1 MEQDIVEEVT
11 KAEAEA
17 EELLK
22 HARARAKE
30 LEREAEEAIN
40 QWRHALEEEFSARAE
55 ELRQLRQKEREA
67 AEARLNEGLAS
78 ALVALK
84 GVEEEKSE
92 EVARRILSTIT
103 GKPSQADLIDPNPG
117 GNPP

>member
-1 MEQDIVEEVT
+1 MEQDIVEEVA

-22 HARARAKE
+22 HARTRAKE
-30 LEREAEEAIN
+30 LERETEEAIN
-40 QWRHALEEEFSARAE
+40 QWRHALEEEFRARAE
-55 ELRQLRQKEREA
+55 ELRQLRQKERQE

-78 ALVALK
+78 ASGGLK
-84 GVEEEKSE
+84 GLEEEKSE
-92 EVARRILSTIT
+92 EVVRRILATIT
-103 GKPSQADLIDPNPG
+103 GKSTQAYPIDPNPG

>member
-22 HARARAKE
+22 HSRARAKG
-30 LEREAEEAIN
+30 LEKEAEEAIN
-40 QWRHALEEEFSARAE
+40 QLRHALEEEFKTRAE
-55 ELRQLRQKEREA
+55 ELRQLRQKERQE

-78 ALVALK
+78 ALGGLK
-84 GVEEEKSE
+84 GLGEERSE
-92 EVARRILSTIT
+92 EVAGRILATIT
-103 GKPSQADLIDPNPG
+103 GKSTQADPIDPNPG
-117 GNPP
+117 GNPS

>member
-22 HARARAKE
+22 HSRAKAKG
-30 LEREAEEAIN
+30 LEKEAEEAIN
-40 QWRHALEEEFSARAE
+40 QLRHALEEEFRVRAE
-55 ELRQLRQKEREA
+55 ELRQLRQKERQE

-78 ALVALK
+78 ALGRLK
-84 GVEEEKSE
+84 GLGEERSE
-92 EVARRILSTIT
+92 EVARRILHTIIGKST
-103 GKPSQADLIDPNPG
+103 QADLIDPNPG
-117 GNPP
+117 GNSP

>member
-22 HARARAKE
+22 HSRARAKG
-30 LEREAEEAIN
+30 LEKEAEEAIN
-40 QWRHALEEEFSARAE
+40 QLRRALEEEFRVRAE
-55 ELRQLRQKEREA
+55 ELRQLRQKERQE

-78 ALVALK
+78 ALGGLK
-84 GVEEEKSE
+84 GLEEEKSE
-92 EVARRILSTIT
+92 EVARRILATIT
-103 GKPSQADLIDPNPG
+103 GKSTQTDPIDLNPG